1 MNDSYLKIF
10 KVKDLIL
17 NHVSGPSP
25 TCEERN
31 IKDDEEWGLLKT
43 TAVVWDGW
51 NPNAHKVPPREYWG
65 KHQLEV
71 QSGDVLVTKAGPR
84 NRVGVVVY
92 VDKTPKR
99 LMISGKMIGLKPN
112 HNLVD
117 FRALAA
123 ALSSES
129 SQRYLD
135 VRTTGMAE
143 TQLNFTN
150 QLLLDTEVRLPEL
163 KAQKK
168 ISSILNTVDNL
179 IDQTQ
184 NLIDKYAAV
193 KQGMMA
199 DLFALGID
207 LSGTPETN
215 KNYGRLRP
223 SCKDAPDLYHE
234 TELGW
239 VPKIW
244 EEATLRE
251 QLVNIEQGW
260 SPDCDSEGATEG
272 CWGVL
277 KTTSVV
283 WEGFDFSA
291 NKALPSELTPKKEY
305 EIKAGDVLM
314 TRAGP
319 GNRVGVVVHV
329 SSTQNKL
336 LLSDKLY
343 RIIPT
348 ERIGKQF
355 LALLLSS
362 ELIQK
367 QINATKTG
375 LAESQSNISQDIVKK
390 LKVFIPSIR
399 EQELIVERM
408 SAINEKIDTEKKYL
422 IKLKLEKKGLMQD
435 LITGK
440 VKV

>member
-1 MNDSYLKIF
+1 MNSWRSSSLGQLASTFAGGTPSRAVEDYYGGNIPWVKSTEVNQDYITETSEFLTELGLKNSNCKLAPNDSVLIAMYGATAGQVSKLQIAAATNQA
-10 KVKDLIL
+10 VLAIVCGEDLDSAFLYYVL
-17 NHVSGPSP
+17 NHNKNKILYLAQGSGQPNLSK
-25 TCEERN
+25 EL
-31 IKDDEEWGLLKT
+31 IDKT
-43 TAVVWDGW
+43 EIVLP
-51 NPNAHKVPPREYWG
+51 NPNQQQKIA
-65 KHQLEV
+65 
-71 QSGDVLVTKAGPR
+71 
-84 NRVGVVVY
+84 N
-92 VDKTPKR
+92 
-99 LMISGKMIGLKPN
+99 I
-112 HNLVD
+112 
-117 FRALAA
+117 
-123 ALSSES
+123 LS
-129 SQRYLD
+129 
-135 VRTTGMAE
+135 
-143 TQLNFTN
+143 
-150 QLLLDTEVRLPEL
+150 
-163 KAQKK
+163 
-168 ISSILNTVDNL
+168 TVDNL
-179 IDQTQ
+179 VEQTQ
-184 NLIDKYAAV
+184 NIIDKYTAV

-199 DLFALGID
+199 DLFSRGID

-215 KNYGRLRP
+215 KNYGQLRP
-223 SCKDAPDLYHE
+223 SCEDAPDLYHE
-234 TELGW
+234 SELGW

-244 EEATLRE
+244 EEAPLRE

-272 CWGVL
+272 WWGVL

-329 SSTQNKL
+329 SNTRNKL

-343 RIIPT
+343 RIIPK
-348 ERIGKQF
+348 ERIGKPF

-375 LAESQSNISQDIVKK
+375 LAESQSNISQHIVKK

-399 EQELIVERM
+399 EQELIVGRM

-422 IKLKLEKKGLMQD
+422 NKLELEKKGLMQD
-435 LITGK
+435 LLTGK